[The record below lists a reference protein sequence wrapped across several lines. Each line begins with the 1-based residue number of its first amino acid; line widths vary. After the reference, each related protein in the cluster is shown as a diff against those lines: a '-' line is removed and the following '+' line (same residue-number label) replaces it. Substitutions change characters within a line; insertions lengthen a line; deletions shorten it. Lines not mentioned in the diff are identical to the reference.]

1 MNFLENE
8 LVIKVTDQYL
18 QLSGKDKL
26 LTQFLSVFI
35 ILCIGYFL
43 IYQPSVN
50 AKNNAKQQLQQTRTI
65 YHEIQKIVPKILQAR
80 INAGNAAKSSQSTVN
95 NKNKSMTAMVND
107 SSKKF
112 AIIINKSS
120 ADGND
125 GISIS
130 GNEQV
135 FDQLIRFV
143 GDLNTSYGLNIDT
156 YSIKETQIA
165 GKVDFNIK
173 VTR

>member
-1 MNFLENE
+1 MNILENE
-8 LVIKVTDQYL
+8 QIAKITDQYQ
-18 QLSGKDKL
+18 QLSGRDKL
-26 LTQFLSVFI
+26 LTQFLTVFI

-43 IYQPSVN
+43 IYKPSVS
-50 AKNNAKQQLQQTRTI
+50 AKNEATQQLAQTQKI
-65 YHEIQKIVPKILQAR
+65 YRDIQKVVPEILQAR
-80 INAGNAAKSSQSTVN
+80 INAANASQSNRSNIN
-95 NKNKSMTAMVND
+95 NANKSMTAMVND

-112 AIIINKSS
+112 AIIISKSL

-135 FDQLIRFV
+135 FDQLIRFM
-143 GDLNTSYGLNIDT
+143 GDLNTSYGLNLET
-156 YSIKETQIA
+156 YSIKETQTP
-165 GKVDFNIK
+165 GKVDYNIK